1 MYKSI
6 TYINPIISF
15 CMKSQYCPS
24 TFSVYITICHLTLLT
39 YTIMSLQALGMAIGR
54 YGSVLTKTETEPNT
68 VFQNRTR
75 TEPNRNHKFKNQTR
89 TTGFRFGS
97 VLTETENY
105 IKNSKKLY
113 LKYRFIN
120 KSFIQKLTY
129 PQFIT
134 KHS

>member
-68 VFQNRTR
+68 VFQNRTESKPEVQKPNPNHR
-75 TEPNRNHKFKNQTR
+75 FSVRFGFNRNR
-89 TTGFRFGS
+89 
-97 VLTETENY
+97 
-105 IKNSKKLY
+105 KLY
-113 LKYRFIN
+113 KKF
-120 KSFIQKLTY
+120 
-129 PQFIT
+129 
-134 KHS
+134 